1 MTWSEIKIDKNMK
14 SIPITSRVKQRHNQA
29 KSESP
34 NKIAPLIAAAI
45 PAVIGA
51 LGKGKDKKSKGGSN
65 SNKTI
70 VNVSQASGGGS
81 SSSGSSQSDN
91 AI

>member
-1 MTWSEIKIDKNMK
+1 MK
-14 SIPITSRVKQRHNQA
+14 SIPITSRVKQRHSQA

-51 LGKGKDKKSKGGSN
+51 LGKGEGKKSKGGSNSN

-81 SSSGSSQSDN
+81 SSSSSGQSDN